1 MVWVLIINF
10 MQDICGCDY
19 YIICLLCGNH
29 MLIIIIVWLIGGYT
43 LPIIA
48 LMLILAI

>member
-1 MVWVLIINF
+1 
-10 MQDICGCDY
+10 
-19 YIICLLCGNH
+19 

-48 LMLILAI
+48 LMLILATYIATYSHIVFI